1 MSKSIISSS
10 AISNVST
17 AISNITTKSELPQK
31 ISIRDKDWIF
41 HTLWSSCNS
50 KGSSRCQVNIPLTI
64 LFRKGEPTKVL
75 STDNNGNIC
84 RVNLDDHIEVRDI
97 DEHGFRGELLKKFRA
112 LRKLLINFNQNN
124 KYNISEYDEEE
135 ALICTATY
143 ADNTIEDLNLRT
155 LDTLMRNESWRTQ
168 LVYMQGYIPISKSK
182 KGLYNKEKA
191 DEEKKSKDKAKSL
204 PLPKDQIKVNT
215 IILDIKK
222 FAEKSYIT
230 KNESLLSRYGSDS
243 MSVISEEKDD
253 NSIVTFNDLNDNN
266 ITAPSTARTAITAIT
281 SKSQPTQY
289 SGVST
294 DQKGLDIIDVEG
306 VFNFDNAGKCY
317 FMNCTYVAAMVKK
330 NKDQIDDFIENE
342 RKSRVLTAAY
352 SVTKDFLELLKHG
365 QKRRLSIKESFSHFD
380 VKQNKVIDATDLANG
395 FGQIGIG
402 VTKPVASA
410 VVQLIGGV
418 GAKYLSED
426 DFERFLQVNPDTL
439 EESIGHILETDN
451 IKNITNEMDIYG
463 GFAISVKPKSKSSK
477 RTYNTDETTV
487 NLPANMEKVIPVSL
501 KPSQRFD
508 TEEDDENMQGND
520 KNEKGTAMSKR
531 ALKGLRKSQTQDNV
545 KPIRSKKK
553 DNKHYNLSADDYQ
566 HNLDNNKNLNLV
578 TIYKELDGRMRRHP
592 DELLHVDESVVMS
605 YRVIQ
610 CLKPGSNSVNN
621 SVINTALN
629 SARTNEGVPEEKGS
643 NENDESSKVFSNED
657 ITINSGTISNID
669 DEDKRGFT
677 LVVLPDLFMTLE
689 SLKKNLEE
697 ILQSYPFSRLVFVG
711 LPGSPNTMWRQGWT
725 LNSDFNAR
733 CIARLL
739 QHLEKEKRLGS
750 PDDPMF
756 LMGIGS
762 GLVSLARFISL
773 YLPELPWL
781 RRRIKSLV
789 IVNGMLKHSKG
800 YKQILRDLRSSM
812 INASAFEFQ
821 ELISSLHFSDDFLKK
836 NGTTKVLNRFWSTR
850 TDLRSDDVT
859 EENTGSGY
867 VGVLEQLRGILTTT
881 DDYDGAEILLTKI
894 PIIVVQSTDDIF
906 VNPRHATM
914 FQEDSLP
921 PERRLVQD
929 ISDSLKKSAVHVC
942 WLKAGHEVLEERNA
956 FVLGLISNL
965 AKLCSLKPV
974 KAEISN
980 NFEYSDKMVKDL
992 MGLVLKRKED
1002 IDNEIIDAEEAV
1014 RKEMEDKAAEKQRRK
1029 EEREAKR
1036 LAKLKDKA
1044 EAEQAHQLKKE
1055 KEALEKKLKEAKNAA
1070 ALAEAEA
1077 ELMKVKEQ
1085 QRAMDEAKNAMAEER
1100 RLRKENAERLAAQE
1114 RLRQEEER
1122 ISERNECKEMGIE
1135 DNYSKQ
1141 VENAI
1146 KAYEEALKTDKRLR
1160 LKEEKRKKQERERI
1174 QKELEAENER
1184 AKQARIHGRKLKIEG
1199 YKEIIKETET
1209 TLLQDIDEYAE
1220 DSPKVMELITS
1231 GYRQLPIV
1239 WGNYDRLVDGIL
1251 RQQQL
1256 DQKLEKCKFLR
1267 EAAQNDYKRLGR
1279 TVELVTA
1286 SPSLVGAS
1294 TPEGAQKDI
1303 NQLNHLLE
1311 GKKDLYQEL
1320 DLFCI
1325 RRAAQLQELQKQVKV
1340 LEDKFIIEENKML
1353 GILQDCLDYENL
1365 LSNKLNDL
1373 KVTRERN
1380 IADKGKVMFQIQG
1393 MLRKKDIIEKE
1404 MKRIQ
1409 NHKEKY
1415 IDSELDGSTKRFE
1428 TETLREY
1435 LAKCIHQEEY
1445 SIKQAEKK
1453 VSKYD
1458 FDIGY
1463 SLYHISSVQSY
1474 YERLVFSI
1482 KYLRTRNK
1490 IISKVPATEFARI
1503 FANRLEGII
1512 IIIIIILLI
1521 FHSNYN

>member
-1 MSKSIISSS
+1 MSKSVISSTVV
-10 AISNVST
+10 SNVST
-17 AISNITTKSELPQK
+17 AISNITTKSEIPHK

-75 STDNNGNIC
+75 STDINECIC
-84 RVNLDDHIEVRDI
+84 RVQLDDNIEVRDI

-112 LRKLLINFNQNN
+112 VRKLLINFNQIN
-124 KYNISEYDEEE
+124 KYNTSDYEEEEE
-135 ALICTATY
+135 AVICTATY
-143 ADNTIEDLNLRT
+143 ADNTTEDLNLRT

-168 LVYMQGYIPISKSK
+168 LIYIQGYIPTSKSK

-191 DEEKKSKDKAKSL
+191 DEEKKSQDKGIAL
-204 PLPKDQIKVNT
+204 PLPKDQIKVNN
-215 IILDIKK
+215 IIIDIKK
-222 FAEKSYIT
+222 FAEKAYIT
-230 KNESLLSRYGSDS
+230 KNEAILARYTGDS

-253 NSIVTFNDLNDNN
+253 NSIVTFNDFNDDNR
-266 ITAPSTARTAITAIT
+266 TAPSTARTAITAIT

-294 DQKGLDIIDVEG
+294 DQKGLNIIDIEG
-306 VFNFDNAGKCY
+306 VFNFDKAGKCY
-317 FMNCTYVAAMVKK
+317 FMNCNYVAAMVKK
-330 NKDQIDDFIENE
+330 NKDEIDDFIENE

-365 QKRRLSIKESFSHFD
+365 QKRKLSIKESFSHFD
-380 VKQNKVIDATDLANG
+380 SKENKIIDATDLATG
-395 FGQIGIG
+395 LGQIGIG
-402 VTKPVASA
+402 VTRPVASA
-410 VVQLIGGV
+410 VVQLIGGI

-451 IKNITNEMDIYG
+451 MKNIVNEMDIYG
-463 GFAISVKPKSKSSK
+463 GFGVSVKPKSKSSK
-477 RTYNTDETTV
+477 RSYKTDESTV
-487 NLPANMEKVIPVSL
+487 NLPANMEKIIPVSL

-508 TEEDDENMQGND
+508 TEEEDERMQGND
-520 KNEKGTAMSKR
+520 KNEKGTTMSKR
-531 ALKGLRKSQTQDNV
+531 ALKGLRKSQTRDSI
-545 KPIRSKKK
+545 KPIRSRKK
-553 DNKHYNLSADDYQ
+553 DDRHYSLSAEDYQ
-566 HNLDNNKNLNLV
+566 SENNEKLNLV

-605 YRVIQ
+605 YRVIRK
-610 CLKPGSNSVNN
+610 LKPGENSLNTTAE
-621 SVINTALN
+621 NTALN
-629 SARTNEGVPEEKGS
+629 SARTNEGMSEEKVS
-643 NENDESSKVFSNED
+643 NDIVGSSKVTDD
-657 ITINSGTISNID
+657 ITINSGAISNLED
-669 DEDKRGFT
+669 DDKRGFT
-677 LVVLPDLFMTLE
+677 LVVVPDLFMTLE

-733 CIARLL
+733 CIAKLL
-739 QHLEKEKRLGS
+739 QHLEKEKRLGR

-789 IVNGMLKHSKG
+789 SVNGMLKHSKG

-821 ELISSLHFSDDFLKK
+821 ELVSSLHFSDEFLKK

-867 VGVLEQLRGILTTT
+867 VGVLEQLRGLLTTT
-881 DDYDGAEILLTKI
+881 DDYDGAEILLTKM
-894 PIIVVQSTDDIF
+894 PIIVVQSTDDVF

-914 FQEDSLP
+914 FQQDSLP
-921 PERRLVQD
+921 PERRLVQEF
-929 ISDSLKKSAVHVC
+929 SDCLKKSAINVN

-956 FVLGLISNL
+956 FMLGLISNI
-965 AKLCSLKPV
+965 AKLCDLKPV
-974 KAEISN
+974 KAVVSSN
-980 NFEYSDKMVKDL
+980 SFEYSDKMVKDL

-1002 IDNEIIDAEEAV
+1002 IDNEVIDAEEAV
-1014 RKEMEDKAAEKQRRK
+1014 RKEIEDKVAEKQKRK
-1029 EEREAKR
+1029 EEREMKR
-1036 LAKLKDKA
+1036 LAKLKEKS
-1044 EAEQAHQLKKE
+1044 EKEQANRLKKE
-1055 KEALEKKLKEAKNAA
+1055 QEELERKLKAAKNAA

-1085 QRAMDEAKNAMAEER
+1085 QRAMEEAKNAIAEER

-1114 RLRQEEER
+1114 RLRKEEER
-1122 ISERNECKEMGIE
+1122 INESNECKEMSIE

-1146 KAYEEALKTDKRLR
+1146 KAYEEALKADKRLR
-1160 LKEEKRKKQERERI
+1160 QKEERRKKIEREKI
-1174 QKELEAENER
+1174 QKEIEAENER
-1184 AKQARIHGRKLKIEG
+1184 VKKEKIQQRKLKMEG
-1199 YKEIIKETET
+1199 YKELIKETET
-1209 TLLQDIDEYAE
+1209 RLLEDIDEYAE
-1220 DSPKVMELITS
+1220 DSPKVMELITA

-1239 WGNYDRLVDGIL
+1239 WASYDRLVDGIL

-1267 EAAQNDYKRLGR
+1267 EAAQSDYKRLGR

-1286 SPSLVGAS
+1286 SPNLVGAS
-1294 TPEGAQKDI
+1294 SPEGAQKDI
-1303 NQLNHLLE
+1303 DQLNHLLE

-1340 LEDKFIIEENKML
+1340 LEDKFVVEENNML
-1353 GILQDCLDYENL
+1353 RILQDCLDYENL

-1373 KVTRERN
+1373 KISRERN
-1380 IADKGKVMFQIQG
+1380 IVNKGKTMFQIQG
-1393 MLRKKDIIEKE
+1393 MHRKKDIIEKE
-1404 MKRIQ
+1404 MKRIE

-1435 LAKCIHQEEY
+1435 LSKCIHQEEY
-1445 SIKQAEKK
+1445 NIKLAEKK

-1482 KYLRTRNK
+1482 KYLRVRNK
-1490 IISKVPATEFARI
+1490 TISKVPAAEFARL
-1503 FANRLEGII
+1503 FASRLEGII
-1512 IIIIIILLI
+1512 IIIILIL
-1521 FHSNYN
+1521 